1 MHIPIKVDYSVRALI
16 DLATHQDEG
25 TVRAADIAER
35 QHIPVAFLDR
45 LMGSLS
51 KDGLVRSYRGP
62 QGGHA
67 LGKDASE
74 ISLGMVMMSAG
85 ALETVIGC
93 LEDPDMCFH
102 VPICSQREIWRE
114 VDEAVQRILDATSIA
129 DLVQR
134 MEPVETS

>member
-1 MHIPIKVDYSVRALI
+1 MHIPIKVDYSVRALV

-51 KDGLVRSYRGP
+51 KDGLVHSYRGP
-62 QGGHA
+62 QGGHT
-67 LGKDASE
+67 LGKDAAE

-85 ALETVIGC
+85 AVETVIGC
-93 LEDPDMCFH
+93 LEDPDMCSH
-102 VPICSQREIWRE
+102 VPGCSQREIWRE
-114 VDEAVQRILDATSIA
+114 VDEAVQRILNATSIA

-134 MEPVETS
+134 MERVETS